1 MNVKIKGKLN
11 LRELAHVGMA
21 LGIALV
27 LAFIIY
33 GLFALLSLMSWL
45 IVVFIIAVILTPI
58 IYWGIKWYKEELDID
73 TSETKVEERP
83 DCIRISDAEGE

>member
-11 LRELAHVGMA
+11 LRELAHVGIA
-21 LGIALV
+21 LGLALV

-45 IVVFIIAVILTPI
+45 IAVFIIAVILTPI
-58 IYWGIKWYKEELDID
+58 VYWCIKWYKEELDFD
-73 TSETKVEERP
+73 TTEADPEERP
-83 DCIRISDAEGE
+83 DCIRISDTERK